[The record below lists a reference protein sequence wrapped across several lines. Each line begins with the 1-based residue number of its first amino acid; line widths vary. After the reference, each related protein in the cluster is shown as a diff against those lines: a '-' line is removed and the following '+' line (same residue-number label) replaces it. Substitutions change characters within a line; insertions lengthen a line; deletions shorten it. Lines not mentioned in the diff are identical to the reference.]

1 MGEVIGVQPEDF
13 TGTTSMEPD
22 NRLTADDK
30 LVLKTM
36 EADILRAQIQ
46 VQQTQA
52 AAKDAISRLDQ
63 FAKDLLEKYERDPKE
78 WTLSLEK
85 LEFVARQK

>member
-1 MGEVIGVQPEDF
+1 MGEVIEVDESYPKD
-13 TGTTSMEPD
+13 TWKAME
-22 NRLTADDK
+22 ADDK

-52 AAKDAISRLDQ
+52 AAKEAISRLDA
-63 FAKDLLEKYERDPKE
+63 FAKDLLEKYGRDPKE
-78 WTLSLEK
+78 WTLSLES
-85 LEFVARQK
+85 LEFVNRPPAPKK

>member
-1 MGEVIGVQPEDF
+1 MVNFADIGTEPELKGLD
-13 TGTTSMEPD
+13 
-22 NRLTADDK
+22 ADDK

-52 AAKDAISRLDQ
+52 AAKDAISRLDT
-63 FAKDLLEKYERDPKE
+63 FAKDLLEKYNRDPKE

-85 LEFVARQK
+85 LEFVSRNPKPAGA